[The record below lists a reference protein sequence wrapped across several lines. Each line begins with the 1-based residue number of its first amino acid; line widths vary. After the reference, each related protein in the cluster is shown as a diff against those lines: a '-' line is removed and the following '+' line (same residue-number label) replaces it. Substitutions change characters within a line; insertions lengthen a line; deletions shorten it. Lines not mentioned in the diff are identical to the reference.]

1 MVGLVEDLQF
11 KTSLNYK
18 GEGDTIF
25 LIGQVTDDI
34 ASSLY
39 LSKVK
44 GINFSPAPHFDLEK
58 EFATQALVAKL
69 IENNWIESAHDIS
82 EGGLMVSL
90 LEKGFYDGL
99 GFDVKKHGNFRNDAF
114 WFGEGQ
120 GRVVVTCSEDQLEGF
135 RSTVGASGVEVIELG
150 KVTAG
155 TVRVNGE
162 NWGIMEDW
170 KELYDTAIERKLSKE
185 LESEGALGMI

>member
-1 MVGLVEDLQF
+1 
-11 KTSLNYK
+11 
-18 GEGDTIF
+18 
-25 LIGQVTDDI
+25 
-34 ASSLY
+34 
-39 LSKVK
+39 
-44 GINFSPAPHFDLEK
+44 
-58 EFATQALVAKL
+58 
-69 IENNWIESAHDIS
+69 
-82 EGGLMVSL
+82 MVSL

-99 GFDVKKHGNFRNDAF
+99 GFDVKKQGNFRNDAF